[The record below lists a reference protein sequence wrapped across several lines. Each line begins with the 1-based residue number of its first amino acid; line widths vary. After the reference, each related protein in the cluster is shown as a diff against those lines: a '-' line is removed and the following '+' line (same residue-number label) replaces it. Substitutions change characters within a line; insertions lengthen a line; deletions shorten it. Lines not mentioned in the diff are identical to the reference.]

1 MSEKPT
7 WKKST
12 TWLQDHIK
20 QNPWIKRLQSYMLNT
35 HVSNQIEKIYNE
47 NPVKAQMLIEYYEYG
62 TTKSSIDIDTL
73 SQFQLVE
80 YYINK
85 LNPNNYR
92 LTDEIVPL
100 IREYFE
106 IGEINKNT
114 KDLVAKAWEL
124 LIPDYEKQ
132 QQDVT
137 TEFDVFKAQMDTLAQ
152 LYNVNM
158 DELEP
163 VKDVEE
169 ELPSVQDYIAKR
181 KREESEKSYGHKS
194 ILEESYDFDKDMFK
208 TVSKTYIVGSPQDYI
223 AKRKREESEL
233 MSYTIRRKHDK
244 INTEP
249 PVVDKPE
256 FEFYE

>member
-1 MSEKPT
+1 MSEKST

-62 TTKSSIDIDTL
+62 TTKSSIDVDTL

-100 IREYFE
+100 IKEYLE
-106 IGEINKNT
+106 IGEINQNT

-124 LIPDYEKQ
+124 LIPDYEKL

-137 TEFDVFKAQMDTLAQ
+137 VEFDVFKAQMDTLAQ

-158 DELEP
+158 DEIEP
-163 VKDVEE
+163 VKDVVEE
-169 ELPSVQDYIAKR
+169 IPSFQEYVTKR
-181 KREESEKSYGHKS
+181 KDELDIMFDES
-194 ILEESYDFDKDMFK
+194 DNMFE
-208 TVSKTYIVGSPQDYI
+208 TLGSTYLAGRP
-223 AKRKREESEL
+223 SEL
-233 MSYTIRRKHDK
+233 MSHTIRRKPEK
-244 INTEP
+244 INAEP

>member
-1 MSEKPT
+1 
-7 WKKST
+7 
-12 TWLQDHIK
+12 
-20 QNPWIKRLQSYMLNT
+20 MLNT
-35 HVSNQIEKIYNE
+35 HVSNKIEQIYNK

-62 TTKSSIDIDTL
+62 TTKSTIDFDTL

-100 IREYFE
+100 IKEYFE
-106 IGEINKNT
+106 IGEINQNT

-124 LIPDYEKQ
+124 LIPDYEKLQ
-132 QQDVT
+132 QEVT
-137 TEFDVFKAQMDTLAQ
+137 IEFDVFKAQMDTLAQ
-152 LYNVNM
+152 LYNVNL

-163 VKDVEE
+163 VKDVVE
-169 ELPSVQDYIAKR
+169 ELPSVQDYIKKR
-181 KREESEKSYGHKS
+181 KREQADKLFGHKS
-194 ILEESYDFDKDMFK
+194 IFEESDDDDTFE
-208 TVSKTYIVGSPQDYI
+208 TITKTYIVGSPSDI
-223 AKRKREESEL
+223 
-233 MSYTIRRKHDK
+233 MSHTIRRKHEK

>member
-35 HVSNQIEKIYNE
+35 HVSNKIEQIYNE

-62 TTKSSIDIDTL
+62 TTKSTIDFDTL

-85 LNPNNYR
+85 LDPNNYR

-100 IREYFE
+100 IREYLE
-106 IGEINKNT
+106 IGEINQNT

-124 LIPDYEKQ
+124 LIPDYEKLQ
-132 QQDVT
+132 QEVT
-137 TEFDVFKAQMDTLAQ
+137 VEFDVFKAQMDTLAQ
-152 LYNVNM
+152 LYNVNL

-163 VKDVEE
+163 VKDVVE
-169 ELPSVQDYIAKR
+169 ELPSVQDYIEKR
-181 KREESEKSYGHKS
+181 KREQA
-194 ILEESYDFDKDMFK
+194 DKLC
-208 TVSKTYIVGSPQDYI
+208 S
-223 AKRKREESEL
+223 
-233 MSYTIRRKHDK
+233 
-244 INTEP
+244 
-249 PVVDKPE
+249 
-256 FEFYE
+256 

>member
-1 MSEKPT
+1 MSEKST

-62 TTKSSIDIDTL
+62 TTKSSIDVDTF

-80 YYINK
+80 YYIKK

-100 IREYFE
+100 IKEYFE
-106 IGEINKNT
+106 IGEINQNT
-114 KDLVAKAWEL
+114 KDLVAKAWDL
-124 LIPDYEKQ
+124 LIPDYEKL
-132 QQDVT
+132 QQDIT
-137 TEFDVFKAQMDTLAQ
+137 AEFDVFKAQMDTLAQ
-152 LYNVNM
+152 LYNVNL

-163 VKDVEE
+163 VKDVVE
-169 ELPSVQDYIAKR
+169 ELPSVQDYIEKR
-181 KREESEKSYGHKS
+181 KREQADKLFGHKS
-194 ILEESYDFDKDMFK
+194 IF
-208 TVSKTYIVGSPQDYI
+208 IVGSPSDI
-223 AKRKREESEL
+223 
-233 MSYTIRRKHDK
+233 MSHTIRRKHEK

>member
-35 HVSNQIEKIYNE
+35 HVSNKIEQIYNE

-62 TTKSSIDIDTL
+62 TTKSTIDFDTL

-100 IREYFE
+100 IKEYFE
-106 IGEINKNT
+106 IGEINQNT

-124 LIPDYEKQ
+124 LIPDYEKLQ
-132 QQDVT
+132 QELTV
-137 TEFDVFKAQMDTLAQ
+137 EFDVFKAQMDTLAQ
-152 LYNVNM
+152 LYNVNL

-163 VKDVEE
+163 VKDVVEE
-169 ELPSVQDYIAKR
+169 IPSFQEYVAKR
-181 KREESEKSYGHKS
+181 KREKADELFGES
-194 ILEESYDFDKDMFK
+194 IFEESYDFDKDMFE
-208 TVSKTYIVGSPQDYI
+208 TISTTRVVGRP
-223 AKRKREESEL
+223 SEI
-233 MSYTIRRKHDK
+233 MSHTMRRKPD
-244 INTEP
+244 TEP

>member
-20 QNPWIKRLQSYMLNT
+20 QNLWIKRLQSYMLNT

-80 YYINK
+80 YYIKK

-100 IREYFE
+100 IKEYFE
-106 IGEINKNT
+106 IGEINQNT
-114 KDLVAKAWEL
+114 KDLVAKAWDL
-124 LIPDYEKQ
+124 LIPDYEKL

-137 TEFDVFKAQMDTLAQ
+137 AEFDVFKAQMDTLAQ

-158 DELEP
+158 DDLEP
-163 VKDVEE
+163 VKDVVEE
-169 ELPSVQDYIAKR
+169 IPSFQEYVAKR
-181 KREESEKSYGHKS
+181 KDDLFDELDVMFDES
-194 ILEESYDFDKDMFK
+194 DNMFE
-208 TVSKTYIVGSPQDYI
+208 TLGSTYLAGRP
-223 AKRKREESEL
+223 SEI
-233 MSYTIRRKHDK
+233 MSHTMRRKHDK

>member
-62 TTKSSIDIDTL
+62 TTKSSIDFDTL

-80 YYINK
+80 YYIKK

-100 IREYFE
+100 IKEYFE
-106 IGEINKNT
+106 IGEINQNT
-114 KDLVAKAWEL
+114 KDLVAKAWDL
-124 LIPDYEKQ
+124 LIPDYEKL
-132 QQDVT
+132 QQDIT
-137 TEFDVFKAQMDTLAQ
+137 TEFAVFKAQMDTLAQ

-158 DELEP
+158 DEIEP
-163 VKDVEE
+163 VKDVVEE
-169 ELPSVQDYIAKR
+169 IPSFQEYVTKR
-181 KREESEKSYGHKS
+181 KDELDIMFDES
-194 ILEESYDFDKDMFK
+194 DNMFE
-208 TVSKTYIVGSPQDYI
+208 TLGSTYLAGRP
-223 AKRKREESEL
+223 SEL
-233 MSYTIRRKHDK
+233 MSHTMRRKPD
-244 INTEP
+244 TEP
-249 PVVDKPE
+249 PVDDEPE

>member
-1 MSEKPT
+1 MSEKST

-35 HVSNQIEKIYNE
+35 HVSNKIEQIYNE

-62 TTKSSIDIDTL
+62 TTKSTIEIDTL

-85 LNPNNYR
+85 LDPNNYR

-100 IREYFE
+100 IREYLE
-106 IGEINKNT
+106 IGEINQNT

-124 LIPDYEKQ
+124 LIPDYEKLQ
-132 QQDVT
+132 QEVT
-137 TEFDVFKAQMDTLAQ
+137 VEFDVFKAQMDTLAQ
-152 LYNVNM
+152 LYNVNL

-163 VKDVEE
+163 VKDVVE

-181 KREESEKSYGHKS
+181 KREQADELFGHKS
-194 ILEESYDFDKDMFK
+194 ILEESDDFDDDKFE
-208 TVSKTYIVGSPQDYI
+208 TITKTYIVGSPSD
-223 AKRKREESEL
+223 
-233 MSYTIRRKHDK
+233 MSYTIRRKHEK
-244 INTEP
+244 ITTEP

-256 FEFYE
+256 FEFHE

>member
-1 MSEKPT
+1 MSEKST

-62 TTKSSIDIDTL
+62 TTKSSIDVDTF

-80 YYINK
+80 YYIKK

-100 IREYFE
+100 IKEYFE
-106 IGEINKNT
+106 IGEINQNT
-114 KDLVAKAWEL
+114 KDLVAKAWDL
-124 LIPDYEKQ
+124 LIPDYEKL
-132 QQDVT
+132 QQDIT
-137 TEFDVFKAQMDTLAQ
+137 AEFDVFKAQMDTLAQ
-152 LYNVNM
+152 LYNVNL

-163 VKDVEE
+163 VKDVVE
-169 ELPSVQDYIAKR
+169 ELPSVQDYIEKR
-181 KREESEKSYGHKS
+181 KREQADKLFGHKS
-194 ILEESYDFDKDMFK
+194 IFEESDDKFE
-208 TVSKTYIVGSPQDYI
+208 TITKTYIVGSPSDI
-223 AKRKREESEL
+223 
-233 MSYTIRRKHDK
+233 MSHTIRRKHEK

>member
-35 HVSNQIEKIYNE
+35 HVSNKIEQIYNK

-62 TTKSSIDIDTL
+62 TTKSTIDFDTL

-100 IREYFE
+100 IKEYFE
-106 IGEINKNT
+106 IGEINQNT
-114 KDLVAKAWEL
+114 KDLVAKAWDL
-124 LIPDYEKQ
+124 LIPDYEKL
-132 QQDVT
+132 QQDIT
-137 TEFDVFKAQMDTLAQ
+137 TEFAVFKAQMDTLAQ

-158 DELEP
+158 DEIEP
-163 VKDVEE
+163 VKDVVEE
-169 ELPSVQDYIAKR
+169 IPSFQEYVTKR
-181 KREESEKSYGHKS
+181 KDELGIMFDES
-194 ILEESYDFDKDMFK
+194 DNMFE
-208 TVSKTYIVGSPQDYI
+208 TLGSTYLAGRP
-223 AKRKREESEL
+223 SEL
-233 MSYTIRRKHDK
+233 MSHTIRRKPEK
-244 INTEP
+244 INAEP

>member
-1 MSEKPT
+1 MSEKST

-62 TTKSSIDIDTL
+62 TTKSSIDVDTL

-100 IREYFE
+100 IKEYLE
-106 IGEINKNT
+106 IGEINQNT

-124 LIPDYEKQ
+124 LIPDYEKL

-137 TEFDVFKAQMDTLAQ
+137 VEFDVFKAQMDTLAQ

-158 DELEP
+158 DDLEP
-163 VKDVEE
+163 VKDVVEE
-169 ELPSVQDYIAKR
+169 IPSFQEYVAKR
-181 KREESEKSYGHKS
+181 KREEADELFGHKS
-194 ILEESYDFDKDMFK
+194 IFEDSYDFDDDKFE
-208 TVSKTYIVGSPQDYI
+208 TISKTRVVGCP
-223 AKRKREESEL
+223 SEL
-233 MSYTIRRKHDK
+233 MSHTIRRKPD
-244 INTEP
+244 TEP

-256 FEFYE
+256 F

>member
-1 MSEKPT
+1 MSEKST

-35 HVSNQIEKIYNE
+35 IEKIYNE

-62 TTKSSIDIDTL
+62 TTKSSIDVDTL

-100 IREYFE
+100 IKEYLE
-106 IGEINKNT
+106 IGEINQNT
-114 KDLVAKAWEL
+114 KDLVAKA
-124 LIPDYEKQ
+124 
-132 QQDVT
+132 
-137 TEFDVFKAQMDTLAQ
+137 F
-152 LYNVNM
+152 
-158 DELEP
+158 
-163 VKDVEE
+163 
-169 ELPSVQDYIAKR
+169 
-181 KREESEKSYGHKS
+181 EESD
-194 ILEESYDFDKDMFK
+194 DFDEDMFE
-208 TVSKTYIVGSPQDYI
+208 TISTTRVVGCP
-223 AKRKREESEL
+223 SEL
-233 MSYTIRRKHDK
+233 MSHTIRRKPDK

-249 PVVDKPE
+249 QVVDKPE

>member
-1 MSEKPT
+1 MSEKST

-62 TTKSSIDIDTL
+62 TTKSSIDVDTL

-100 IREYFE
+100 IKEYLE
-106 IGEINKNT
+106 IGEINQNT

-124 LIPDYEKQ
+124 LIPDYEKLQ
-132 QQDVT
+132 KDVT
-137 TEFDVFKAQMDTLAQ
+137 VEFDVFKAQMDTLAQ

-158 DELEP
+158 DDLEP
-163 VKDVEE
+163 VKDVVEE
-169 ELPSVQDYIAKR
+169 IPSFQEYVAKR
-181 KREESEKSYGHKS
+181 KREKADELFGHKS
-194 ILEESYDFDKDMFK
+194 IFEESDEFDDDTFE
-208 TVSKTYIVGSPQDYI
+208 TITKTYIVGSPSDI
-223 AKRKREESEL
+223 
-233 MSYTIRRKHDK
+233 MSHTIRRKPDK

>member
-35 HVSNQIEKIYNE
+35 HVSNKIEQIYNK

-62 TTKSSIDIDTL
+62 TTKSTIDFDTL

-100 IREYFE
+100 IKEYFE
-106 IGEINKNT
+106 IGEINQNT
-114 KDLVAKAWEL
+114 KDLVAKAWDL
-124 LIPDYEKQ
+124 LIPDYEKL
-132 QQDVT
+132 QQDIT
-137 TEFDVFKAQMDTLAQ
+137 TEFAVFKAQMDTLAQ

-158 DELEP
+158 DEIEP
-163 VKDVEE
+163 VKDVVEE
-169 ELPSVQDYIAKR
+169 IPSFQEYVTKR
-181 KREESEKSYGHKS
+181 KDELDIMFDES
-194 ILEESYDFDKDMFK
+194 DNMFE
-208 TVSKTYIVGSPQDYI
+208 TLGSTYLAGRP
-223 AKRKREESEL
+223 SEL
-233 MSYTIRRKHDK
+233 MSHTMRRKPD
-244 INTEP
+244 TEP
-249 PVVDKPE
+249 PVDDEPE

>member
-35 HVSNQIEKIYNE
+35 HVSNKIEQIYNE

-62 TTKSSIDIDTL
+62 TTKSSIDVDTL

-100 IREYFE
+100 IKEYFE
-106 IGEINKNT
+106 IGEINQNT

-124 LIPDYEKQ
+124 LIPDYEKL

-137 TEFDVFKAQMDTLAQ
+137 VEFDVFKAQMDTLAQ
-152 LYNVNM
+152 LYNVNL

-163 VKDVEE
+163 VKDVVE
-169 ELPSVQDYIAKR
+169 ELPSVQDYIEKR
-181 KREESEKSYGHKS
+181 KREQADKLFGHKS
-194 ILEESYDFDKDMFK
+194 IFEESDDKFE
-208 TVSKTYIVGSPQDYI
+208 TITKTYIVGSPSD
-223 AKRKREESEL
+223 
-233 MSYTIRRKHDK
+233 MSYIRRKHD
-244 INTEP
+244 TEP
-249 PVVDKPE
+249 PVVDEPE

>member
-20 QNPWIKRLQSYMLNT
+20 QNLWIKRLQSYMLNT
-35 HVSNQIEKIYNE
+35 HVSNQIEQIYNE

-62 TTKSSIDIDTL
+62 TTKSSIDVDTL

-80 YYINK
+80 YYIKK

-100 IREYFE
+100 IREYLE
-106 IGEINKNT
+106 IGEINQNT

-124 LIPDYEKQ
+124 LIPDYEKL

-137 TEFDVFKAQMDTLAQ
+137 VEFDVFKAQMDTLAQ

-158 DELEP
+158 DDLEP
-163 VKDVEE
+163 VKDVVEE
-169 ELPSVQDYIAKR
+169 IPSFQEYVAKH
-181 KREESEKSYGHKS
+181 KADKLFGHKS
-194 ILEESYDFDKDMFK
+194 ILDESYDFDDDMFE
-208 TVSKTYIVGSPQDYI
+208 TISTTRVVGCP
-223 AKRKREESEL
+223 SEL
-233 MSYTIRRKHDK
+233 MSHTIRRKPD
-244 INTEP
+244 TEP

>member
-35 HVSNQIEKIYNE
+35 HVSNKIENIYNE

-62 TTKSSIDIDTL
+62 TTKSSIDVDTF

-100 IREYFE
+100 IKEYFE
-106 IGEINKNT
+106 IGEINQNT

-124 LIPDYEKQ
+124 LIPDYEKL

-137 TEFDVFKAQMDTLAQ
+137 AEFDVFKAQMDTLAQ

-158 DELEP
+158 DDLEP
-163 VKDVEE
+163 VKDVVEE
-169 ELPSVQDYIAKR
+169 IPSFQEYVDIMFD
-181 KREESEKSYGHKS
+181 ESDNRFETLGS
-194 ILEESYDFDKDMFK
+194 
-208 TVSKTYIVGSPQDYI
+208 TYLAGRP
-223 AKRKREESEL
+223 SEI
-233 MSYTIRRKHDK
+233 MSHTMRRKHD
-244 INTEP
+244 TEP

>member
-20 QNPWIKRLQSYMLNT
+20 QNLWIKRLQSYMLNT

-62 TTKSSIDIDTL
+62 TTKSTIDFDTL

-100 IREYFE
+100 IKEYFE
-106 IGEINKNT
+106 IGEINQNT
-114 KDLVAKAWEL
+114 KDLVAKAWDL
-124 LIPDYEKQ
+124 LIPDYEKL
-132 QQDVT
+132 QQDIT
-137 TEFDVFKAQMDTLAQ
+137 TEFAVFKAQMDTLAQ

-158 DELEP
+158 DEIEP
-163 VKDVEE
+163 VKDVVEE
-169 ELPSVQDYIAKR
+169 IPSFQEYVTKR
-181 KREESEKSYGHKS
+181 KDELDIMFDES
-194 ILEESYDFDKDMFK
+194 DNMFE
-208 TVSKTYIVGSPQDYI
+208 TLGSTYLAGSPSDI
-223 AKRKREESEL
+223 
-233 MSYTIRRKHDK
+233 MSHTIRRKPDK

>member
-35 HVSNQIEKIYNE
+35 HVSNKIEQIYNE

-62 TTKSSIDIDTL
+62 TTKSTIDFDTL

-100 IREYFE
+100 IREYLE
-106 IGEINKNT
+106 IGEINQNT

-124 LIPDYEKQ
+124 LIPDYEKLQ
-132 QQDVT
+132 QELTV
-137 TEFDVFKAQMDTLAQ
+137 EFDVFKAQMDTLAQ
-152 LYNVNM
+152 LYNVNL

-163 VKDVEE
+163 VKDVVEE
-169 ELPSVQDYIAKR
+169 IPSFQEYVAKR
-181 KREESEKSYGHKS
+181 KREKADELFGES
-194 ILEESYDFDKDMFK
+194 IFEESYDFDKDMFE
-208 TVSKTYIVGSPQDYI
+208 TISTTRVVGRP
-223 AKRKREESEL
+223 SEI
-233 MSYTIRRKHDK
+233 MSHTMRRKPD
-244 INTEP
+244 TEP

>member
-1 MSEKPT
+1 MSEKST

-62 TTKSSIDIDTL
+62 TTKSSIDVDTL

-100 IREYFE
+100 IKEYLE
-106 IGEINKNT
+106 IGEINQNT

-124 LIPDYEKQ
+124 
-132 QQDVT
+132 
-137 TEFDVFKAQMDTLAQ
+137 
-152 LYNVNM
+152 
-158 DELEP
+158 
-163 VKDVEE
+163 
-169 ELPSVQDYIAKR
+169 
-181 KREESEKSYGHKS
+181 
-194 ILEESYDFDKDMFK
+194 
-208 TVSKTYIVGSPQDYI
+208 
-223 AKRKREESEL
+223 
-233 MSYTIRRKHDK
+233 
-244 INTEP
+244 
-249 PVVDKPE
+249 
-256 FEFYE
+256 

>member
-1 MSEKPT
+1 MSEKST

-62 TTKSSIDIDTL
+62 TTKSSIDVDTL

-100 IREYFE
+100 IKEYLE
-106 IGEINKNT
+106 IGEINQNT

-124 LIPDYEKQ
+124 LIPDYEKL

-137 TEFDVFKAQMDTLAQ
+137 VEFDVFKAQMDTLAQ

-158 DELEP
+158 DDLEP
-163 VKDVEE
+163 VKDVVEE
-169 ELPSVQDYIAKR
+169 IPSFQEYVAKR
-181 KREESEKSYGHKS
+181 KREKADELFGHKS
-194 ILEESYDFDKDMFK
+194 IFEESYDFDKDMFE
-208 TVSKTYIVGSPQDYI
+208 TITKTYIVGSPSDI
-223 AKRKREESEL
+223 
-233 MSYTIRRKHDK
+233 MSHTIRRKPDK

>member
-62 TTKSSIDIDTL
+62 TTKSSIDFDTL

-80 YYINK
+80 YYIKK

-106 IGEINKNT
+106 IGEINQNT

-124 LIPDYEKQ
+124 LIPDYEKL

-137 TEFDVFKAQMDTLAQ
+137 AEFDVFKAQMDTLAQ
-152 LYNVNM
+152 LYNVNL

-163 VKDVEE
+163 VKDVVEE
-169 ELPSVQDYIAKR
+169 IPSFQEYVAKR
-181 KREESEKSYGHKS
+181 KREKADELFGES
-194 ILEESYDFDKDMFK
+194 IFEESYDFDKDMFE
-208 TVSKTYIVGSPQDYI
+208 TISTTRVVGRP
-223 AKRKREESEL
+223 SEI
-233 MSYTIRRKHDK
+233 MSHTMRRKPD
-244 INTEP
+244 TEP

>member
-35 HVSNQIEKIYNE
+35 HVSNKIEQIYNE
-47 NPVKAQMLIEYYEYG
+47 NPFKAQMLIEYYEYG
-62 TTKSSIDIDTL
+62 TTKSTIDFDTL

-100 IREYFE
+100 IKEYFE
-106 IGEINKNT
+106 IGEINQNT

-124 LIPDYEKQ
+124 LIPDYEKLQ
-132 QQDVT
+132 QELTV
-137 TEFDVFKAQMDTLAQ
+137 EFDVFKAQMDTLAQ
-152 LYNVNM
+152 LYNVNL

-163 VKDVEE
+163 VKDVVEE
-169 ELPSVQDYIAKR
+169 IPSFQEYVAKR
-181 KREESEKSYGHKS
+181 KREEVEKSYGHKS
-194 ILEESYDFDKDMFK
+194 IFEESYDFDKDMFE
-208 TVSKTYIVGSPQDYI
+208 TISTTRVVGCP
-223 AKRKREESEL
+223 SEI
-233 MSYTIRRKHDK
+233 MSHTMRRKPD
-244 INTEP
+244 TEP

>member
-35 HVSNQIEKIYNE
+35 HVSNKIEQIYNK

-62 TTKSSIDIDTL
+62 TTKSTIDFDTL

-100 IREYFE
+100 IKEYFE
-106 IGEINKNT
+106 IGEINQNT
-114 KDLVAKAWEL
+114 KDLVAKAWDL
-124 LIPDYEKQ
+124 LIPDYEKL
-132 QQDVT
+132 QQDIT
-137 TEFDVFKAQMDTLAQ
+137 TEFAVFKAQMDTLAQ

-158 DELEP
+158 DEIEP
-163 VKDVEE
+163 VKDVVEE
-169 ELPSVQDYIAKR
+169 IPSFQEYVTKR
-181 KREESEKSYGHKS
+181 KDELDIMFDES
-194 ILEESYDFDKDMFK
+194 DNMFE
-208 TVSKTYIVGSPQDYI
+208 TLGSTYLAGRP
-223 AKRKREESEL
+223 SEL
-233 MSYTIRRKHDK
+233 MSHTIRRKPEK
-244 INTEP
+244 INAEP

>member
-35 HVSNQIEKIYNE
+35 HVSNKIEQIYNE

-62 TTKSSIDIDTL
+62 TTKSTIDFDTL

-100 IREYFE
+100 IKEYFE
-106 IGEINKNT
+106 IGEINQNT

-124 LIPDYEKQ
+124 LIPDYEKL

-137 TEFDVFKAQMDTLAQ
+137 VEFDVFKAQMDTLAQ
-152 LYNVNM
+152 LYNVNL

-163 VKDVEE
+163 VKDVVE
-169 ELPSVQDYIAKR
+169 ELPSVQDYIEKR
-181 KREESEKSYGHKS
+181 KREQADKLFGHKS
-194 ILEESYDFDKDMFK
+194 IFEESDDDDKFE
-208 TVSKTYIVGSPQDYI
+208 TITKTYIVGSPSD
-223 AKRKREESEL
+223 
-233 MSYTIRRKHDK
+233 MSYTIRRKHEK
-244 INTEP
+244 ITTEP

-256 FEFYE
+256 FGFYE

>member
-62 TTKSSIDIDTL
+62 TTKSSIDFDTL

-80 YYINK
+80 YYIKK

-106 IGEINKNT
+106 IGEINQNT

-124 LIPDYEKQ
+124 LIPDYEKL

-137 TEFDVFKAQMDTLAQ
+137 AEFDVFKAQMDTLVQ
-152 LYNVNM
+152 LYNINI

-163 VKDVEE
+163 VKDIVEE
-169 ELPSVQDYIAKR
+169 IPSFQEYVAKR
-181 KREESEKSYGHKS
+181 KRRG
-194 ILEESYDFDKDMFK
+194 
-208 TVSKTYIVGSPQDYI
+208 
-223 AKRKREESEL
+223 
-233 MSYTIRRKHDK
+233 
-244 INTEP
+244 
-249 PVVDKPE
+249 
-256 FEFYE
+256 

>member
-62 TTKSSIDIDTL
+62 TTKSSVDVDTL

-100 IREYFE
+100 IREYLE
-106 IGEINKNT
+106 IGEINQNT

-124 LIPDYEKQ
+124 LIPDYEKL

-137 TEFDVFKAQMDTLAQ
+137 AEFDVFKAQMDTLAQ

-158 DELEP
+158 DDLKP
-163 VKDVEE
+163 VKDVVE

-181 KREESEKSYGHKS
+181 KREKSDKLFGHKS
-194 ILEESYDFDKDMFK
+194 IFEESDDDDTFE
-208 TVSKTYIVGSPQDYI
+208 TITKTYIVGCP
-223 AKRKREESEL
+223 SEL
-233 MSYTIRRKHDK
+233 MSHTIRRKHEK

>member
-35 HVSNQIEKIYNE
+35 HVSNQIEQIYNE

-62 TTKSSIDIDTL
+62 TTKSSIDVDTF

-80 YYINK
+80 YYIKK

-106 IGEINKNT
+106 IGEINQNT

-124 LIPDYEKQ
+124 LIPDYEKL

-137 TEFDVFKAQMDTLAQ
+137 VEFDVFKAQMDTLAQ
-152 LYNVNM
+152 LYNVNL
-158 DELEP
+158 DKLEP
-163 VKDVEE
+163 VKDVVE

-181 KREESEKSYGHKS
+181 KREQADKLFGHKS
-194 ILEESYDFDKDMFK
+194 IFEESDDTFE
-208 TVSKTYIVGSPQDYI
+208 TITKTYIVGSPSDI
-223 AKRKREESEL
+223 
-233 MSYTIRRKHDK
+233 MSHTMRRKPD
-244 INTEP
+244 TEP